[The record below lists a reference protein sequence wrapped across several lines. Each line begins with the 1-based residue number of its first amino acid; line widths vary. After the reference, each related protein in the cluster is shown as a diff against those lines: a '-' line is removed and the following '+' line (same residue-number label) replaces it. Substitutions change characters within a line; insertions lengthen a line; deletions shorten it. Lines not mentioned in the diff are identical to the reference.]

1 MAQGEDSFHEE
12 ANPVYVDYIP
22 STKISFQKENKNY
35 VLHVLLDSGSTTS
48 WIRKSALQ
56 GKDVN
61 ISKIPPI
68 TGTTMAGNFQADEV
82 TTLHELKLQELHPH
96 RTIEC
101 LTLQVFDAPCRYDAI
116 IGREVLSNLG
126 IILDFNNKTI
136 EWDDKLLPMR
146 MVPNPSASSKNN
158 DDAFR
163 SDTLGK
169 VDNSGYHS
177 KTITAS
183 NYEKVDV
190 GEVVNSCFHLSSS
203 QKRALKRILRRY
215 ETLFDGKLK
224 VFPNEKIHLDIDP
237 TVAPHRARTY
247 PVPRTQLDVFKKE
260 LDRLE
265 QEGVL
270 SKTGRSEWIA
280 GSFIIPKKDGSVR
293 WISDFR
299 ALNKAIKRKAY
310 PIPRIGDIL
319 SRRTGYKF
327 LTKLDI
333 SMQYYTFELDDE
345 SKNLCVIATPFGLY
359 RYNRL
364 PMGLSISPDAA
375 QEIMERVL
383 SDIKDIEI
391 YIDDIACFSNSW
403 DDHLALLEQV
413 LTILQKHNFTINPR
427 KCEWAVKETD
437 FLGYWL
443 TPTGIK
449 PWKKKVDS
457 ILRMQKP
464 RNVKELRSFLGLV
477 NFYRD
482 MWPKRSHV
490 LAPLTNMTGK
500 TIFEWTEA
508 CDKAFDEMK
517 ALAAMD
523 TLLRYPDHNK
533 PFHIET
539 DSSDYQL
546 GAVILQE
553 GQPVAYYSRKL
564 TPAQMNYT
572 TIEKE
577 LLSIV
582 ETLKTFRTMLYG
594 AELHIHTDH
603 KNLTYSMTQYTTQR
617 VLRWR
622 LLLEDFGA
630 KFHYKNGKTNVVADA
645 LSRVPRMETSAISP
659 AVGESIPPTD
669 SFFDH
674 EDYNKNQ
681 SDEYY
686 FGPCA
691 ESNCLLTECLLFY
704 PRFDNEDRYPFDF
717 NTIMHYQN
725 QDEMLQALLVQNPNM
740 YKKRLMGG
748 ADVICVGDT
757 NSGEAS
763 GQIALPQDMVV
774 PILKYYH
781 GLLGH
786 AEAATKLEKTVR
798 RHFFHPS
805 IGVEAKRLIA
815 MCDLC
820 KRMKHSKLNYGE
832 LPIREITHV
841 LPWQQVH
848 VDMVGPWKLKVNKT
862 NIKIEALT
870 CIEPVLNL
878 LEIYRCNDKKGNTVA
893 RAFENGYLSRYP
905 RPLECVHDN
914 GSEFICEEFQTL
926 LKRAGIR
933 SKPTTSNNP
942 QSNGVIE
949 AVHKTVGQ
957 VLRTYIELKPPK
969 NQDEVETMIDSALAT
984 AMHACRCSA
993 HLSLGG
999 FSPGALT
1006 FGRDMLL
1013 DIPLIADMQ
1022 TLIQARQAKIDNRL
1036 LQANK
1041 KRKPHDFRVGQR
1053 VYLER
1058 PRKPGDKLRPLF
1070 TGPHDITRV
1079 HTNGT
1084 VTLRRGPNLMERV
1097 NIRRIK
1103 PE

>member
-1 MAQGEDSFHEE
+1 MGEKDPGGQE
-12 ANPVYVDYIP
+12 ALDYVP
-22 STKISFQKENKNY
+22 STNISFQENKKNY
-35 VLHVLLDSGSTTS
+35 VFKVLLDSGSTTS
-48 WIRKSALQ
+48 WVRKMSMK
-56 GKDVN
+56 GKGV
-61 ISKIPPI
+61 SPFKIAPT
-68 TGTTMAGNFQADEV
+68 TGTTLAGK
-82 TTLHELKLQELHPH
+82 LKANEAVKLSDIVLQELDPH
-96 RTIEC
+96 RTIERV
-101 LTLQVFDAPCRYDAI
+101 TFQVFDAPCRYDAI
-116 IGREVLSNLG
+116 IGRNVLTKLG
-126 IILDFNNKTI
+126 IILDFKNKTI
-136 EWDDKLLPMR
+136 EWDEKLTPMV
-146 MVPNPSASSKNN
+146 MVPLPPQLQCN

-163 SDTLGK
+163 SDTIGK
-169 VDNSGYHS
+169 VDDSGYHS
-177 KTITAS
+177 KTIRES
-183 NYEKVDV
+183 NYGKVDV
-190 GEVVNSCFHLSSS
+190 GEVVNACSHLSSS
-203 QKRALKRILRRY
+203 QKRDLKRVLQKF
-215 ETLFDGKLK
+215 ETLFDGTLK
-224 VFPNEKIHLDIDP
+224 VYPDEKIHLDLDP
-237 TVAPHRARTY
+237 TVKPHCARTY
-247 PVPRTQLDVFKKE
+247 PIPRTQLEVFKKE

-265 QEGVL
+265 REGVL
-270 SKTGRSEWIA
+270 SKTRRSEWIA

-299 ALNKAIKRKAY
+299 ALNKAIRRKVY
-310 PIPRIGDIL
+310 PIPRIADIL

-345 SKNLCVIATPFGLY
+345 AKDLCTIATPFGLY
-359 RYNRL
+359 KYNRL

-375 QEIMERVL
+375 QDIMERVL
-383 SDIKDIEI
+383 ADIKDIEV

-403 DDHLALLEQV
+403 EEHLELLERV
-413 LTILQKHNFTINPR
+413 LSVLQAKNFTINPK

-443 TPTGIK
+443 TPTGVK
-449 PWKKKVDS
+449 PWKKKVDA

-464 RNVKELRSFLGLV
+464 KTVKELRSFLGLV

-490 LAPLTNMTGK
+490 LAPLTNLTGK
-500 TIFEWTEA
+500 STFEWTA
-508 CDKAFDEMK
+508 TCDKAFQEMK

-523 TLLRYPDHNK
+523 VLLKYPDHNK
-533 PFHIET
+533 PFVIET

-546 GAVILQE
+546 GAVILQA
-553 GQPVAYYSRKL
+553 GYPVAYYSRKL

-630 KFHYKNGKTNVVADA
+630 KFYYKKGETNVVADA
-645 LSRVPRMETSAISP
+645 LSRVPRLNDTASSTQSSAPIDP
-659 AVGESIPPTD
+659 ILYYEEYD
-669 SFFDH
+669 EDH
-674 EDYNKNQ
+674 

-691 ESNCLLTECLLFY
+691 EPHCFLTDCLLFY
-704 PRFDNEDRYPFDF
+704 PRFDNDERYPFDF
-717 NTIMHYQN
+717 ETISHYQT
-725 QDEMLQALLVQNPNM
+725 QDTALQDLLRNNPDM
-740 YKKRLMGG
+740 YSKRPMGG
-748 ADVICVGDT
+748 AEIICIGETDTGDS
-757 NSGEAS
+757 SGL
-763 GQIALPQDMVV
+763 IALPRQMVV
-774 PILKYYH
+774 PLLKYYH

-798 RHFFHPS
+798 RHFSHPD
-805 IGVEAKRLIA
+805 IGKKAKELIVN
-815 MCDLC
+815 CDIC
-820 KRMKHSKLNYGE
+820 KRMKYSRLNYGE
-832 LPIREITHV
+832 LPIREISHV

-848 VDMVGPWKLKVNKT
+848 VDMIGPWQLKVNKT

-878 LEIYRCNDKKGNTVA
+878 LEIYRCNNKKGNTVT

-905 RPLECVHDN
+905 RPLECIHDN
-914 GSEFICEEFQTL
+914 GPEFICEEFQTL
-926 LKRAGIR
+926 LKNMGIKR
-933 SKPTTSNNP
+933 KPTTSNNP
-942 QSNGVIE
+942 QANGIIE

-957 VLRTYIELKPPK
+957 VLRTYMELKPPR
-969 NQDEVETMIDSALAT
+969 NQEEVETLIESALAT

-1013 DIPLIADMQ
+1013 DIPLIADIQ
-1022 TLIQARQAKIDNRL
+1022 TLTQARQAKIDQRL
-1036 LQANK
+1036 LRANQ
-1041 KRKPHDFRVGQR
+1041 KRRPRDFRIGQQ

-1058 PRKPGDKLRPLF
+1058 PRKPGDKLKPLF
-1070 TGPHDITRV
+1070 TGPHDIVRV
-1079 HTNGT
+1079 HVNGT
-1084 VTLRRGPNLMERV
+1084 VTLRRGPNLLERV

-1103 PE
+1103 PV

>member
-1 MAQGEDSFHEE
+1 MGEAVAKGFI
-12 ANPVYVDYIP
+12 DYIP
-22 STKISFQKENKNY
+22 TTQIEIEKENKKYKLN
-35 VLHVLLDSGSTTS
+35 VLLDSGSTTS
-48 WIRKSALQ
+48 WIRKNCLT
-56 GKDVN
+56 GKDLSLRKVPA
-61 ISKIPPI
+61 IQ
-68 TGTTMAGNFQADEV
+68 GTTLAGVLKANMA
-82 TTLHELKLQELHPH
+82 TTLQDIKLPELDPH
-96 RTIEC
+96 RTIEHMN
-101 LTLQVFDAPCRYDAI
+101 LHVFEAPCRYDAI
-116 IGREVLSNLG
+116 IGREVLIGLG

-136 EWDDKLLPMR
+136 EWDDKILPMQ
-146 MVPNPSASSKNN
+146 PNPMKPVVSQPN
-158 DDAFR
+158 DDLYR
-163 SDTLGK
+163 SDTIGK
-169 VDNSGYHS
+169 VDASGYHS
-177 KTITAS
+177 KTIKES
-183 NYEKVDV
+183 NYGKVDV
-190 GEVVNSCFHLSSS
+190 AEVVNSCSHLSSS
-203 QKRALKRILRRY
+203 QKRDLKRLLQKYTR
-215 ETLFDGKLK
+215 LFDGTLK
-224 VFPNEKIHLDIDP
+224 VFPDEKIDLELDP
-237 TVAPHRARTY
+237 TVPPYRARTY
-247 PVPRTQLDVFKKE
+247 PVPRTHLDVFKKE
-260 LDRLE
+260 LDCLE
-265 QEGVL
+265 KEGVL

-310 PIPRIGDIL
+310 PIPRISDIL

-333 SMQYYTFELDDE
+333 SMQYYTFELSEQAKD
-345 SKNLCVIATPFGLY
+345 LCVIATPFGLY

-383 SDIKDIEI
+383 AAVKDIEI

-403 DDHLALLEQV
+403 DEHVALLDKV
-413 LTILQKHNFTINPR
+413 LTILEQHNFTINPR

-443 TPTGIK
+443 TPTGLK

-464 RNVKELRSFLGLV
+464 KTIKELRSFLGLV

-490 LAPLTNMTGK
+490 LAPLTHLTGK
-500 TIFEWTEA
+500 TVFEWNAA

-553 GQPVAYYSRKL
+553 GHPVAYYSRKL

-594 AELHIHTDH
+594 AELHVHTDH
-603 KNLTYSMTQYTTQR
+603 KNLTYSMTLYNTQR

-630 KFHYKNGKTNVVADA
+630 KFYYKKGEHNVVADA
-645 LSRVPRMETSAISP
+645 LSRVPRS
-659 AVGESIPPTD
+659 AVGESTTPKESLFVEEEI
-669 SFFDH
+669 
-674 EDYNKNQ
+674 EKRA
-681 SDEYY
+681 DEYY

-691 ESNCLLTECLLFY
+691 EPDCLLTDCLLFY

-717 NTIMHYQN
+717 NTIEHYQN
-725 QDEMLQALLVQNPNM
+725 EDETLQALLVENPEM
-740 YKKRLMGG
+740 YKKRPMGG
-748 ADVICVGDT
+748 AEVICIGESDSGD
-757 NSGEAS
+757 AS
-763 GQIALPQDMVV
+763 GLIALPRKMVAPV
-774 PILKYYH
+774 LKYYH

-798 RHFFHPS
+798 RHFSHPN
-805 IGVEAKRLIA
+805 IGTEAKRLIA
-815 MCDLC
+815 DCDIC
-820 KRMKHSKLNYGE
+820 KRMKHSRLNYGE
-832 LPIREITHV
+832 LPIREISHV

-848 VDMVGPWKLKVNKT
+848 VDMVGPWKIKVNKT
-862 NIKIEALT
+862 SLEIKALT

-878 LEIYRCNDKKGNTVA
+878 LEIFRCNDKKGLTVA
-893 RAFENGYLSRYP
+893 KAFENGYLSRYP

-914 GSEFICEEFQTL
+914 GPEFISEDFQNL
-926 LKRAGIR
+926 LKKAGIKR
-933 SKPTTSNNP
+933 KPTTSNNP
-942 QSNGVIE
+942 QANGVIE
-949 AVHKTVGQ
+949 SVHKTVGQ
-957 VLRTYIELKPPK
+957 VLRTYVELKPPQK
-969 NQDEVETMIDSALAT
+969 QDEVDTMIESALAT
-984 AMHACRCSA
+984 AMHATRCSA

-1013 DIPLIADMQ
+1013 DIPLIADIQ
-1022 TLIQARQAKIDNRL
+1022 TLTQARQAQIDVRL
-1036 LQANK
+1036 LRANR
-1041 KRKPHDFRVGQR
+1041 KRKPVDFRIGHQ

-1070 TGPHDITRV
+1070 TGPHEITRV
-1079 HTNGT
+1079 HANGT
-1084 VTLRRGPNLMERV
+1084 VTLRRAPNLMERV

-1103 PE
+1103 PV